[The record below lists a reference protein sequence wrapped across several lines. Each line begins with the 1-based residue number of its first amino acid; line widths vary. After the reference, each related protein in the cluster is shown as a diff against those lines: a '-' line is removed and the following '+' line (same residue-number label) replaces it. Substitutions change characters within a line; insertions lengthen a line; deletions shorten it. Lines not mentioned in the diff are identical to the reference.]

1 MHPAVLEIPGLGSI
15 QVSWKF
21 DGNIIYVQGSGKNLR
36 IAVADVHLVKYP
48 ARNKALVLFGN
59 AGEQKLQIEFPNIKG
74 LLHSHWGRFPEQEFQ
89 LGRFTVPLFMF
100 LASGLALMIAGVL
113 IFYFLGIPFIVRKA
127 VEFVP
132 IEQEISLGKEIS
144 KGIFAQTPPD
154 SASSAL
160 LNRFAAE
167 IDFASHYPLHFNV
180 VHDSTVNAFAL
191 PGGEI
196 VVYSGIIEKLNHSGQ
211 LAALLAHEASH
222 VNYRHSLHGIMDNV
236 LWSAMLALVV
246 GDGGLISA
254 ISAQGNEFRSLAYS
268 RDLETQADTAGAG
281 ILRRNGIAVRQ
292 MLSLLEVL
300 QQESAHGASLPEFL
314 QTHPLPESRMEE
326 VKILAELQ
334 GAITGKPKLDSLFGA
349 LKTELRIAK
358 IGD

>member
-15 QVSWKF
+15 HVSWQF
-21 DGNIIYVQGSGKNLR
+21 DGNVLYVQGSGKNLR
-36 IAVADVHLVKYP
+36 IDVTDVHLVKYP
-48 ARNKALVLFGN
+48 ARNKALILFGN

-89 LGRFTVPLFMF
+89 IGRFTVPLVMF
-100 LASGLALMIAGVL
+100 LGSGLALVIGGVL
-113 IFYFLGIPFIVRKA
+113 IFYFWGIPFIARKA
-127 VEFVP
+127 VELVP
-132 IEQEISLGKEIS
+132 VEQEVSLGKEIS
-144 KGIFAQTPPD
+144 MGVFMQTPPD

-180 VHDSTVNAFAL
+180 IRDSTVNAFAL

-196 VVYSGIIEKLNHSGQ
+196 VVYSGIIDKLNHSGQ

-222 VNYRHSLHGIMDNV
+222 VNYRHSLHGIMDKV
-236 LWSAMLALVV
+236 LWSALLALIM

-281 ILRRNGIAVRQ
+281 ILRRNGIEVRQ
-292 MLSLLEVL
+292 MLSLLKVL
-300 QQESAHGASLPEFL
+300 QQESAHGASVPEFL

-326 VKILAELQ
+326 VKILAESQ
-334 GAITGKPKLDSLFGA
+334 VEITAHPQLDSLFGL
-349 LKTELRIAK
+349 LKTELK
-358 IGD
+358 